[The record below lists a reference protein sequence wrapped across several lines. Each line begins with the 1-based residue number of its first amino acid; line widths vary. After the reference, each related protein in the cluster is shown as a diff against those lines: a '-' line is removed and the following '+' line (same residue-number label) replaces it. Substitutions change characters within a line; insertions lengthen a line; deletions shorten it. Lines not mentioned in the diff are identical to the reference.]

1 MEETN
6 FWVQLFTSQV
16 FLNALITIISAIAI
30 YLGLKLKTW
39 LNVKIGKDQL
49 DKALEMAEIIASGV
63 EQIAKQLGWDGEQK
77 KKEATARLLAWS
89 KKMGITYTDE
99 EWSMLIERTVL
110 IFTGFWDSLK
120 NEKSPLPKEEDTPVE
135 LPTDVLTQP

>member
-49 DKALEMAEIIASGV
+49 DKALEMAEIIANGV

-77 KKEATARLLAWS
+77 KKEATARLQAWS
-89 KKMGITYTDE
+89 KKMGFTYTDE
-99 EWSMLIERTVL
+99 EWSMLIERAVL
-110 IFTGFWDSLK
+110 VFTGFWDSLK
-120 NEKSPLPKEEDTPVE
+120 NEKSPLPKEDTSVE
-135 LPTDVLTQP
+135 LPTDALTQP